1 MQQRFYEEF
10 ERDFYTKIIVTV
22 IPTNLV
28 TSLLSFLFCPFIEIK
43 NKIQIFSKL
52 VVWYR
57 EIVLLSIYSESR
69 STSNVCQIEQSFVK
83 GFSCML
89 FLVVLQFHDYSFFF
103 FFRSFNFSHNVKFTP
118 FTTKYRNKIIII
130 TICGRAYTIDDSNK
144 IFLLQRQ
151 GLQES

>member
-69 STSNVCQIEQSFVK
+69 STSNVCQIEQSFIK
-83 GFSCML
+83 GFSCRL
-89 FLVVLQFHDYSFFF
+89 FRVVLQFHDYSFFF
-103 FFRSFNFSHNVKFTP
+103 FHSFNFSYNVKFTP
-118 FTTKYRNKIIII
+118 FPTKYRNKITIII

-144 IFLLQRQ
+144 KFLLQRQ